1 MCKTHGRTVYSV
13 RGKNK
18 WNKTVTS
25 IVFIAQPCSPYLT
38 RHMSALA
45 PHLTLL
51 LPKLWRFALRL
62 TRHQQDAEDLVQRT
76 CVRALERQQQWNPE
90 GSALSWLYA
99 IMHSIWLNEMRSRRL
114 YPVSSLTGDD
124 GDVMELGAAV
134 EGVASDLA
142 EPESLVFCRQIVAA
156 VDELPEAQRLVMLL
170 IAVDGMSYAEAA
182 EVLNVPVGTVMSRI
196 FRARVSIGERLSGAA
211 KTRRIHVA

>member
-1 MCKTHGRTVYSV
+1 
-13 RGKNK
+13 
-18 WNKTVTS
+18 
-25 IVFIAQPCSPYLT
+25 
-38 RHMSALA
+38 MSALA

-90 GSALSWLYA
+90 GSPLSWLYA

-114 YPVSSLTGDD
+114 HPVSSLTNDD
-124 GDVMELGAAV
+124 GVESDAVELGATMS
-134 EGVASDLA
+134 ELA
-142 EPESLVFCRQIVAA
+142 EPESLFFCRQIVAA

-182 EVLNVPVGTVMSRI
+182 EVLNVPVGTVMSRV
-196 FRARVSIGERLSGAA
+196 FRARVSIGERLSGAQ
-211 KTRRIHVA
+211 KTGRIHVAR

>member
-1 MCKTHGRTVYSV
+1 MGTTPTKHAR
-13 RGKNK
+13 RA
-18 WNKTVTS
+18 
-25 IVFIAQPCSPYLT
+25 FIPSTQKINGIKRYAPLLSPYQPNKPAF
-38 RHMSALA
+38 MSVLA

-62 TRHQQDAEDLVQRT
+62 TRHQHDAEDLVQRT
-76 CVRALERQQQWNPE
+76 CVRALERQQQWNPD
-90 GSALSWLYA
+90 GSPLSWLYA
-99 IMHSIWLNEMRSRRL
+99 VMHSIWLNEMRSRRL
-114 YPVSSLTGDD
+114 HPVSSLTADD
-124 GDVMELGAAV
+124 GSESDVMNAAT
-134 EGVASDLA
+134 VAELA

-196 FRARVSIGERLSGAA
+196 FRARVSIGERLSGAV
-211 KTRRIHVA
+211 KSRSFHVA

>member
-1 MCKTHGRTVYSV
+1 MFSFHKPIQRA
-13 RGKNK
+13 
-18 WNKTVTS
+18 
-25 IVFIAQPCSPYLT
+25 F
-38 RHMSALA
+38 MSALA

-90 GSALSWLYA
+90 GSPLSWLYA

-114 YPVSSLTGDD
+114 HPVSSLTGDD
-124 GDVMELGAAV
+124 GVDSDVIDAATV
-134 EGVASDLA
+134 SELA

-156 VDELPEAQRLVMLL
+156 VDALPEAQRLVMLL

-196 FRARVSIGERLSGAA
+196 FRARVSIGERLSGAV
-211 KTRRIHVA
+211 KSRSFHVA